1 MRLGI
6 LTFILLLLL
15 SCSRYPSEVESA
27 LQQAG
32 ANRDSLVAVLEHYRD
47 GDDPMKY
54 EAACFLIANMPY
66 HGSSHRL
73 EVPVQ
78 YGAYFAQVDSI
89 LEANADA
96 VRDNDMKRELAV
108 QYGRLPDVQTLG
120 GCADLQSVAASYL
133 ITCIDEAFERWEK
146 SPLLAPLGFD
156 EFKEYVLPY
165 RTVAEPLPPMKSE
178 LRREM
183 YGLMSADGMEKIR
196 KPIERYKQRAI
207 AQKEMNRYVEAQ
219 AHAGIYDI
227 YLPLF
232 VADCSNLSATT
243 CNIFRACGI
252 PAVFEFTPQWT
263 DRSNR
268 HFWCASPDE
277 AGRFHPYTPPYNNL
291 DEDWTINLRYA
302 GKVYRAT
309 FGAQENTPYFI
320 KRESEVVPEIFAT
333 PCLMDVTDN
342 YHECADV
349 ELPLPPR
356 SAVGNIAY
364 LAYFNV
370 HNGLN
375 PVAWGVVD
383 DWTHTVKY
391 EKVPLNMLFFPVY
404 MRQDG
409 SLEAFYPPFVVR
421 GEDCEYVVDTMSCNH
436 AMPVSMHLLR
446 KFPHKPHLVKYRE
459 NLKGAMVLASN
470 RERGAYDTLFAIPD
484 APQPCWQRYTFANKR
499 TYRYYKIVTADG
511 SPIEIAEYEWL
522 SDRQDSRG
530 SKPSQLPVFNARAA
544 ADSGKYVKVM
554 GKALESGPLFR
565 YSVDGDFDTYVES
578 PWVGMRFA
586 SPVCITGLQIYPR
599 NARNGIE
606 PGNTYQLLFHD
617 GKRWVV
623 HSTVNP
629 MANYID
635 VQGVPSG
642 TVYLLRNL
650 SSGKEELPFFYI
662 DGKQVFLSDMALQG
676 Q

>member
-1 MRLGI
+1 M
-6 LTFILLLLL
+6 T
-15 SCSRYPSEVESA
+15 
-27 LQQAG
+27 
-32 ANRDSLVAVLEHYRD
+32 
-47 GDDPMKY
+47 
-54 EAACFLIANMPY
+54 
-66 HGSSHRL
+66 
-73 EVPVQ
+73 
-78 YGAYFAQVDSI
+78 
-89 LEANADA
+89 
-96 VRDNDMKRELAV
+96 
-108 QYGRLPDVQTLG
+108 
-120 GCADLQSVAASYL
+120 
-133 ITCIDEAFERWEK
+133 
-146 SPLLAPLGFD
+146 
-156 EFKEYVLPY
+156 
-165 RTVAEPLPPMKSE
+165 
-178 LRREM
+178 
-183 YGLMSADGMEKIR
+183 
-196 KPIERYKQRAI
+196 
-207 AQKEMNRYVEAQ
+207 
-219 AHAGIYDI
+219 
-227 YLPLF
+227 
-232 VADCSNLSATT
+232 
-243 CNIFRACGI
+243 
-252 PAVFEFTPQWT
+252 
-263 DRSNR
+263 
-268 HFWCASPDE
+268 
-277 AGRFHPYTPPYNNL
+277 
-291 DEDWTINLRYA
+291 
-302 GKVYRAT
+302 
-309 FGAQENTPYFI
+309 
-320 KRESEVVPEIFAT
+320 
-333 PCLMDVTDN
+333 
-342 YHECADV
+342 
-349 ELPLPPR
+349 
-356 SAVGNIAY
+356 
-364 LAYFNV
+364 
-370 HNGLN
+370 
-375 PVAWGVVD
+375 
-383 DWTHTVKY
+383 
-391 EKVPLNMLFFPVY
+391 
-404 MRQDG
+404 QDG
-409 SLEAFYPPFVVR
+409 SLEALYPPFVVR
-421 GEDCEYVVDTMSCNH
+421 GEDDEYVVDTMSCNH

-470 RERGAYDTLFAIPD
+470 QECGAYDTLFAIPD

-544 ADSGKYVKVM
+544 TDSGKYVKVM

-623 HSTVNP
+623 HSTVEP